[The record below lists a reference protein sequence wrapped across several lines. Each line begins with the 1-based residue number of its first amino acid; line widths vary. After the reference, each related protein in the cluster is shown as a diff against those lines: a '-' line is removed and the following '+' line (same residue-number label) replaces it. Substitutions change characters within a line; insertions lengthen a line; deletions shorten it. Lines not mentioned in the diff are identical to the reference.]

1 MAVGCRND
9 MVVLTP
15 VTLQRTLTCV
25 AGVARRT
32 GLSAKQCNLQSL
44 QSFSLWTTQQR
55 WMQG

>member
-1 MAVGCRND
+1 MAVGFQND

-44 QSFSLWTTQQR
+44 QSFSL
-55 WMQG
+55 